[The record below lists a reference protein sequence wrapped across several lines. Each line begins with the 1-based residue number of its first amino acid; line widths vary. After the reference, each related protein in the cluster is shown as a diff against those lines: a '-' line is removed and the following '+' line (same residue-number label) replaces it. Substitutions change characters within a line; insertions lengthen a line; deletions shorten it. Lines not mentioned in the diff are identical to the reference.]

1 MRVANSVT
9 LQPPSSAESAQAA
22 QANLEKLTRTD
33 GLATNSPMLLANA
46 GAMTDAQAKQ
56 LVNAGFVGISDPKV
70 PGGYLGQV
78 QLKYD
83 AKSGKTW
90 AYGTDVSKAAPRYDV
105 TYKTK
110 PEIQRGEY
118 GKLTLLAGP
127 KVSREVAAYSVNKTL
142 SLYTGQAITTV
153 ENLAARA
160 PWKTVSDPKLNAELN
175 RTAKQNGYASWPE
188 VLSPAMRS
196 QLSNRYQQELLNN
209 AAPSINKAVG
219 QITKSVGLGEVGV
232 VQPSGRA
239 SAGRVLSVA
248 ESKVLPKYG
257 IDKASQIFTSSKY
270 YNNDALIRDMDKTVQ
285 ASSSNFHTLRSV
297 LNERTPGLGDRLYQ
311 LRADHA
317 QGVQV
322 RETAAANSKEITS
335 RLGLLK
341 KAIREFDDA
350 GEQPIRA
357 KNGSATK
364 LNEALYNVTRFAARH
379 GDTLSPV
386 NKRLVDPKNADSLVS
401 QASSRLARNIDPS
414 EVPLDTYDANYRRK
428 EVLTRGSGAH
438 TPTDASEKATIEQT
452 NQYVKERF
460 AAPLRTEAGNLMGRI
475 LCRRFDAS
483 TRPDAQNALKDM
495 LSSQRGSQ
503 EGAIKMLRAINAERR
518 GAKVAQVSTAGMT
531 PLQALENN
539 TAARMGRES
548 LNGMVDLVMKLKQ
561 VSPTG
566 PQTPKQAKFKSEA
579 EAEIK
584 KFASYTGQ
592 TDVKN
597 IEIVP
602 RDPKSIIALTHQD
615 SSIPLG
621 QSENAFAVDVK
632 YDSLSVLGH
641 PVQSK
646 FTVWYNDGGF
656 GRLGLPY
663 RDQVKGPGGKPVKEE
678 SVQQST
684 RPDLEGTKKE
694 KRLPGS
700 SQMVGRAGFFEMGIQ
715 GNVGLNFNSESAK
728 YANSGFSM
736 IVRGPHG
743 KVVGDVTN
751 ERKLSLRPS
760 LNMGFDVSGY
770 ATAGLFRAG
779 PYFELGRFRP
789 KDKPF
794 HVFDRF
800 DIGINPAIYK
810 DIVDGKYNDLFKLD
824 YPLKPTFNPRMMGI
838 R

>member
-1 MRVANSVT
+1 MRV
-9 LQPPSSAESAQAA
+9 SSSFTPQSALPAESAQAA
-22 QANLEKLTRTD
+22 QANLKELSSTESQ
-33 GLATNSPMLLANA
+33 GSSAPLLLANA
-46 GAMTDAQAKQ
+46 GATTDVQAKQ

-70 PGGYLGQV
+70 PGSYIGQV

-90 AYGTDVSKAAPRYDV
+90 AYGTDVSAGAPRYDV

-110 PEIQRGEY
+110 PEIQRGAY

-127 KVSREVAAYSVNKTL
+127 KVSREVAALSVNKTL
-142 SLYTGQAITTV
+142 SAYTGQSITTV
-153 ENLAARA
+153 EYLAAKA
-160 PWKTVSDPKLNAELN
+160 PWKTVTDPKLNAELN
-175 RTAKQNGYASWPE
+175 RTAKQNGYATWPE
-188 VLSPAMRS
+188 LLSPAMRS
-196 QLSNRYQQELLNN
+196 QLANRYQQEMLNS

-219 QITKSVGLGEVGV
+219 QVTKSVGLGEAGV
-232 VQPSGRA
+232 IQPSGRA
-239 SAGRVLSVA
+239 SAAQVLSVA

-257 IDKASQIFTSSKY
+257 IDSASKIFTSSKY
-270 YNNDALIRDMDKTVQ
+270 YTNDALIRDMDNTVK

-297 LNERTPGLGDRLYQ
+297 LNETEPGLGDRLYQ
-311 LRADHA
+311 LRADYA
-317 QGVQV
+317 QGVQTFK
-322 RETAAANSKEITS
+322 TASANNKEIIT
-335 RLGLLK
+335 RLGALK
-341 KAIREFDDA
+341 KAIRAFDDA
-350 GEQPIRA
+350 GEQSVRA
-357 KNGSATK
+357 KNGTATK
-364 LNEALYNVTRFAARH
+364 LNEALYNVTQFAARH
-379 GDTLSPV
+379 GDSLSPA
-386 NKRLVDPKNADSLVS
+386 NKLLVDPKNNNSLVS
-401 QASSRLARNIDPS
+401 QASSRLARNIDPR

-438 TPTDASEKATIEQT
+438 TPRDASEKATIEQT

-483 TRPDAQNALKDM
+483 TRPEALNALKDM

-503 EGAIKMLRAINAERR
+503 EGGIKMLRAINAERR
-518 GAKVAQVSTAGMT
+518 GAKVAPLSAANMT

-548 LNGMVDLVMKLKQ
+548 LNGVVDLVMKLKN
-561 VSPTG
+561 VTDSG
-566 PQTPKQAKFKSEA
+566 PQTAQQIKFRSEA
-579 EAEIK
+579 EAEVR

-597 IEIVP
+597 IEIKS
-602 RDPKSIIALTHQD
+602 RDPRNIIALTHQD
-615 SSIPLG
+615 NSGALG
-621 QSENAFAVDVK
+621 QSKNAFAVDVK

-656 GRLGLPY
+656 LRAVGTPY
-663 RDQVKGPGGKPVKEE
+663 RDQVKGKETDATSGE
-678 SVQQST
+678 KK
-684 RPDLEGTKKE
+684 RP
-694 KRLPGS
+694 PGS
-700 SQMVGRAGFFEMGIQ
+700 QQVVSRVGFFEMGIQ

-743 KVVGDVTN
+743 KVVTDVTN
-751 ERKLSLRPS
+751 TGKTSFRPS
-760 LNMGFDVSGY
+760 FNMGFDVSGY
-770 ATAGLFRAG
+770 ATAGLFRGG
-779 PYFELGRFRP
+779 PYGELGRFMP

-810 DIVDGKYNDLFKLD
+810 DIADGKYNDVFKFN
-824 YPLKPTFNPRMMGI
+824 YILKPTLNPRMLGI
-838 R
+838 P

>member
-1 MRVANSVT
+1 MRV
-9 LQPPSSAESAQAA
+9 SSSFTPQSALPAESAQAA
-22 QANLEKLTRTD
+22 QANLKELSSTESQ
-33 GLATNSPMLLANA
+33 GSSAPLLLANA
-46 GAMTDAQAKQ
+46 GATTDVQAKQ

-70 PGGYLGQV
+70 PGSYIGQV

-90 AYGTDVSKAAPRYDV
+90 AYGTDVSAGAPRYDV

-110 PEIQRGEY
+110 PEIQRGAY

-127 KVSREVAAYSVNKTL
+127 KVSREVAALSVNKTL
-142 SLYTGQAITTV
+142 SAYTGQSITTV
-153 ENLAARA
+153 EYLAAKA
-160 PWKTVSDPKLNAELN
+160 PWKTVTDPKLNAELN
-175 RTAKQNGYASWPE
+175 RTAKQNGYATWPE
-188 VLSPAMRS
+188 LLSPAMRS
-196 QLSNRYQQELLNN
+196 QLANRYQQEMLNS

-219 QITKSVGLGEVGV
+219 QVTKSVGLGEAGV
-232 VQPSGRA
+232 IQPSGRA
-239 SAGRVLSVA
+239 SAAQVLSVA

-257 IDKASQIFTSSKY
+257 IDSASKIFTSSKY
-270 YNNDALIRDMDKTVQ
+270 YTNDALIRDMDNTVK

-297 LNERTPGLGDRLYQ
+297 LNETEPGLGDRLYQ
-311 LRADHA
+311 LRADYA
-317 QGVQV
+317 QGVQTFK
-322 RETAAANSKEITS
+322 TASANNKEIIT
-335 RLGLLK
+335 RLGALK
-341 KAIREFDDA
+341 KAIRAFDDA
-350 GEQPIRA
+350 GEQSVRA
-357 KNGSATK
+357 KNGTATK
-364 LNEALYNVTRFAARH
+364 LNEALYNVTQFAARH
-379 GDTLSPV
+379 GDSLSPA
-386 NKRLVDPKNADSLVS
+386 NKLLVDPKNNNSLVS
-401 QASSRLARNIDPS
+401 QASSRLARNIDPR

-438 TPTDASEKATIEQT
+438 TPRDASEKATIEQT

-483 TRPDAQNALKDM
+483 TRPEALNALKDM

-503 EGAIKMLRAINAERR
+503 EGGIKMLRAINAERR
-518 GAKVAQVSTAGMT
+518 GAKVAPLSAANMT

-561 VSPTG
+561 VSSTG
-566 PQTPKQAKFKSEA
+566 PYTSKQAKFKSEA
-579 EAEIK
+579 EAEIR

-597 IEIVP
+597 IEITP

-621 QSENAFAVDVK
+621 QSKNAFAVDVK

-663 RDQVKGPGGKPVKEE
+663 RDQVKAPGANVKQE
-678 SVQQST
+678 STQQST
-684 RPDLEGTKKE
+684 RPDLEGNKKE
-694 KRLPGS
+694 KRAPGS
-700 SQMVGRAGFFEMGIQ
+700 QQMVGRAGFFEMGIQ

-751 ERKLSLRPS
+751 QGKLSLRPS
-760 LNMGFDVSGY
+760 FNMGFDVSGY
-770 ATAGLFRAG
+770 ATAGLFRGG
-779 PYFELGRFRP
+779 PYFELGRFMP

-800 DIGINPAIYK
+800 DIGINPAVTK
-810 DIVDGKYNDLFKLD
+810 DFVDGKYNDLFKFD
-824 YPLKPTFNPRMMGI
+824 YLLKPTFNPRMMGI